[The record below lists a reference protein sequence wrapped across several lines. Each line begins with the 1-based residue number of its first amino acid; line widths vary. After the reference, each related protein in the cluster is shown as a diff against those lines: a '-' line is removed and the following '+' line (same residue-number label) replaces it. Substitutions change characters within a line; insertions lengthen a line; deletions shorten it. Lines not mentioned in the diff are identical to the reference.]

1 MNSSKIIGI
10 ILIVIS
16 LGIGYVGINKVSSAT
31 NEVDVLGIEIDA
43 SNESGQTQ
51 GYIYLA
57 VAALVFAGGIYAMK
71 GKS

>member
-16 LGIGYVGINKVSSAT
+16 LGIGYVGINKVSAST
-31 NEVDVLGIEIDA
+31 NEVDILGIEIDA

-57 VAALVFAGGIYAMK
+57 VAVLVFGGGIYALK
-71 GKS
+71 AKS